1 MATTLKTREQ
11 VISRPRATTTNSGML
26 TGVSTLWLK
35 HMRKFVTSRMEVFGT
50 LGMPLLWMFL
60 FGVCMETVL
69 REITTDPNLHYKA
82 FITPGVMMLT
92 CLASAIM
99 SGATLLVERINGV
112 IKEYL
117 VAPVPRLSILLG
129 TMSSGLTKAVL
140 QALIVLGLGLLL
152 DPAMILN
159 AGALLLGM
167 VVLVIYSLGFVA
179 VAAAVATRARGLES
193 YHSLIMLLNLPV
205 LFLSNALYPLAAMPV
220 QLQGIAYLNP
230 TTYAVDAIRHLFYGN
245 QLEIGLWIDLPI
257 LLIFMTGAIWFAY
270 KSFQK
275 VMLNALD

>member
-1 MATTLKTREQ
+1 
-11 VISRPRATTTNSGML
+11 
-26 TGVSTLWLK
+26 
-35 HMRKFVTSRMEVFGT
+35 
-50 LGMPLLWMFL
+50 
-60 FGVCMETVL
+60 
-69 REITTDPNLHYKA
+69 
-82 FITPGVMMLT
+82 
-92 CLASAIM
+92 
-99 SGATLLVERINGV
+99 
-112 IKEYL
+112 
-117 VAPVPRLSILLG
+117 
-129 TMSSGLTKAVL
+129 
-140 QALIVLGLGLLL
+140 
-152 DPAMILN
+152 
-159 AGALLLGM
+159 LLLGM